1 MMPATNGNPAPSG
14 QEGSRTIRMV
24 TWNIVDRRGGRLKQ
38 VVAGLAQ
45 IGIGVA
51 VLTETKF
58 VDDWYPKMAAGY
70 TIMSCKAASCA
81 QGDVA
86 LAWRENDLR
95 FEVKLVLFHS
105 PNMLSFQLK
114 TADEQIYVVGTYIPS
129 NCRKGVEDICRAAK
143 ACPAECKLLV
153 MGDLN
158 INVGFPCNKWEEVIV
173 SLLNK
178 LCLVDLLRG
187 YWLWTPQRTATRARW
202 TWSQKRETTRHYSQP
217 DYIMA

>member
-1 MMPATNGNPAPSG
+1 M
-14 QEGSRTIRMV
+14 
-24 TWNIVDRRGGRLKQ
+24 
-38 VVAGLAQ
+38 
-45 IGIGVA
+45 GIGVA
-51 VLTETKF
+51 VLMETKF
-58 VDDWYPKMAAGY
+58 VDDRYPKMVAGYMIMSSKAAG
-70 TIMSCKAASCA
+70 CA
-81 QGDVA
+81 QGGMA
-86 LAWRENDLR
+86 LAWRENNPN
-95 FEVKLVLFHS
+95 FEVELVRFYS
-105 PNMLSFQLK
+105 PNTLTYQLK
-114 TADEQIYVVGTYIPS
+114 MGNEKIYVVGTYIPS

>member
-1 MMPATNGNPAPSG
+1 M
-14 QEGSRTIRMV
+14 
-24 TWNIVDRRGGRLKQ
+24 
-38 VVAGLAQ
+38 
-45 IGIGVA
+45 GIGMA

-58 VDDWYPKMAAGY
+58 VSNQHPKMAAEY
-70 TIMSCKAASCA
+70 TIMSSKVASCTK
-81 QGDVA
+81 GGVA
-86 LAWRENDLR
+86 LAWRENDLS
-95 FEVKLVLFHS
+95 FEVESVMFYG
-105 PNMLSFQLK
+105 PNTLTFQLK
-114 TADEQIYVVGTYIPS
+114 MGEEQIYVVGTYIPS

-158 INVGFPCNKWEEVIV
+158 INVEFPCNKWEEVIV
-173 SLLNK
+173 NLLNK